1 MNRSNRYSGA
11 KKKKLATK
19 ICEVHT
25 QKAIQD
31 GFALG
36 RLPADLQFD
45 WYVKD
50 RRTDK
55 DNLAFQRKFIFDG
68 IQKAGLIP
76 NDNWEYVGNW
86 IDRFHIDKDN
96 PRVEIRQ
103 IEME

>member
-11 KKKKLATK
+11 KKKKQATN
-19 ICEVHT
+19 ICSVHT
-25 QKAIQD
+25 QKAIQE
-31 GFALG
+31 GFKLKK
-36 RLPADLQFD
+36 LPADLQFD
-45 WYVKD
+45 WYAKD

-76 NDNWEYVGNW
+76 NDNWEYVGDW